1 MVGLTKMNKKMN
13 KYEKYYNSE
22 LKLYLFELKKD
33 YQRGSK
39 LLPAGTKIPTTTNG
53 IDWFLKNGFGETKDI
68 KNKKETKTKKAQKG
82 QK

>member
-1 MVGLTKMNKKMN
+1 MNKKMN

-39 LLPAGTKIPTTTNG
+39 LLPVGTKIPTTTDG
-53 IDWFLKNGFGETKDI
+53 IDWFLKNGFGEK
-68 KNKKETKTKKAQKG
+68 KTKKAQKG